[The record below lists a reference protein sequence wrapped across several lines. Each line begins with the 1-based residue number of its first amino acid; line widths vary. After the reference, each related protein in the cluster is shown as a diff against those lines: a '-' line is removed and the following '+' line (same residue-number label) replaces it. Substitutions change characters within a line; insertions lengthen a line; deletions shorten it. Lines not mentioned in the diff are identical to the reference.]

1 MSDFLNNGLF
11 PSIDA
16 STLNDVTAEERS
28 SAIDFVNRNNF
39 VFEEFNVD
47 KVMSTFLPEAAVH
60 HIGGTFRGEAERR
73 KFLETFYAKIFIPG
87 ISRNAMNHVVDRDGD
102 GVMVRYQMH
111 LVRYAWPSDIRG
123 IAAGEDLLSNDGLPS
138 TWYFGAVID
147 RLRMTSEGWKL
158 FERYLGPAFRDKRLE
173 ISNDPKA
180 LKELPV

>member
-111 LVRYAWPSDIRG
+111 LV
-123 IAAGEDLLSNDGLPS
+123 SNDGLPS